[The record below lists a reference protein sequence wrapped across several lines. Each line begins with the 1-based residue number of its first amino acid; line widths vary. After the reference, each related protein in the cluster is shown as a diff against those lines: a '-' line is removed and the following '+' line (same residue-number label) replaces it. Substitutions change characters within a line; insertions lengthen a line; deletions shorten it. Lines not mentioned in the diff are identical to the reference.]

1 MLQFSA
7 ADAGSTVMAVFAHPD
22 DAELSCF
29 GLLSKLRDAGWTAII
44 VIATRGENGADAR
57 RWDRVAEAR
66 QAAELIGAS
75 VVFGSFAD
83 GEVQATRPLIAWIE
97 ELLGAHR
104 PALVV
109 THFTGEA
116 KLAHQDHVAVGA
128 AVHLATRRADWLP
141 TLVLCEGAES
151 DPSFRP
157 NWFVDIGDHFDC
169 KLRALAVHASQAA
182 KPYMRAGYTELRAR
196 RWGLYLPAAEGCDGP
211 PRLWEAFM
219 LARQVS

>member
-44 VIATRGENGADAR
+44 VIATRGENGADASQ
-57 RWDRVAEAR
+57 WDRVAEAR
-66 QAAELIGAS
+66 QAAGLIGAQ
-75 VVFGSFAD
+75 VVFGTFAD
-83 GEVQATRPLIAWIE
+83 GSVPATRALTAWVE
-97 ELLGAHR
+97 ELLQAHR

-109 THFTGEA
+109 THFAGEA
-116 KLAHQDHVAVGA
+116 RLAHQDHVAVGA

-141 TLVLCEGAES
+141 TLILSEGVEG

-157 NWFVDIGDHFDC
+157 NWFVDIGDHYDR
-169 KLRALAVHASQAA
+169 KLRALAIHASQAA

-196 RWGLYLPAAEGCDGP
+196 RWDLYLPAAAGSDGP
-211 PRLWEAFM
+211 PRFWEAFM
-219 LARQVS
+219 MVRQVV